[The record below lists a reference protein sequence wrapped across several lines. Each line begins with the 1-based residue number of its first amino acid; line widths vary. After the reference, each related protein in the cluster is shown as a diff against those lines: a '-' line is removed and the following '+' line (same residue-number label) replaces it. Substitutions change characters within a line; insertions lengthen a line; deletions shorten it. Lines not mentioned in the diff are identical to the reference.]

1 MAFDKITNQDRAG
14 KGNVGQPDTP
24 ALTTADMQIQMDS
37 LPNLAIDKFNEFID
51 KINAASTGAINIGA
65 TVPPGIGVTA
75 QNNIQ
80 SVLNAMATNLALN
93 TQARHSHANKAA
105 LDGITQS
112 ELDEYNRIAALLN
125 TILSVQTSIID
136 DDKALATAGAV
147 FDYVNNF
154 DMRQKILATA
164 WPVGSVYSSRGTS
177 PTAVFG
183 GSWNVLDTDSKNVTR
198 YIRVS

>member
-1 MAFDKITNQDRAG
+1 MAFDKITNADRAG

-24 ALTTADMQIQMDS
+24 ALSTADMQIQMDS
-37 LPNLAIDKFNEFID
+37 LANLAIDKFNAFID
-51 KINAASTGAINIGA
+51 KINAAGTGAINIGA
-65 TVPPGIGVTA
+65 QVPSGVQA
-75 QNNIQ
+75 QANVQ
-80 SVLNAMATNLALN
+80 SVLNAMTTNVALN
-93 TQARHSHANKAA
+93 TQARHTHANKAA
-105 LDGITQS
+105 LDGITQA
-112 ELDEYNRIAALLN
+112 ELNEYNRIAAFLN

>member
-1 MAFDKITNQDRAG
+1 MAFDKITNADRAG

-24 ALTTADMQIQMDS
+24 ALSTADMQIQMDS
-37 LPNLAIDKFNEFID
+37 LSNLAIDKFNAFID

-65 TVPPGIGVTA
+65 QVPSGVQA
-75 QNNIQ
+75 QANVQ
-80 SVLNAMATNLALN
+80 SVLNAMTTNVALN
-93 TQARHSHANKAA
+93 TQNRHSHANKAA
-105 LDGITQS
+105 LDGITQA
-112 ELDEYNRIAALLN
+112 ELNEYNRIATLLN

-147 FDYVNNF
+147 FNYVNNF

>member
-24 ALTTADMQIQMDS
+24 ALTTADMQTQMDS

-65 TVPPGIGVTA
+65 TVPSGLSA
-75 QNNIQ
+75 QANIQ
-80 SVLNAMATNLALN
+80 SIINAMGTNLSLN
-93 TQARHSHANKAA
+93 TQNRHSHGNKTV
-105 LDGITQS
+105 LDGITQT
-112 ELDEYNRIAALLN
+112 ELDEYNRIAAFLN
-125 TILSVQTSIID
+125 TILSVSTSIID
-136 DDKALATAGAV
+136 DDRALATASAV
-147 FDYVNNF
+147 FNYVNNF
-154 DMRQKILATA
+154 DMRQKILAAA

>member
-1 MAFDKITNQDRAG
+1 MAFDKITSQDRAG

-24 ALTTADMQIQMDS
+24 ALTTADMQTQMDS

-51 KINAASTGAINIGA
+51 KLNAASTGAINIGA
-65 TVPPGIGVTA
+65 TAPAGITA

-93 TQARHSHANKAA
+93 TQNRHTHANKAV

-112 ELDEYNRIAALLN
+112 ELDEYNRIAAFLN
-125 TILSVQTSIID
+125 DILSVTTSIID

>member
-24 ALTTADMQIQMDS
+24 ALTTADMQTQMDS

-51 KINAASTGAINIGA
+51 KLNAANTGAINIGA
-65 TVPPGIGVTA
+65 TVPSGLSA
-75 QNNIQ
+75 QANIQ
-80 SVLNAMATNLALN
+80 SIMNAMGTNLSLN
-93 TQARHSHANKAA
+93 TQNRHSHGNKAV
-105 LDGITQS
+105 LDGITQT
-112 ELDEYNRIAALLN
+112 ELDEYNRIAAFLDN
-125 TILSVQTSIID
+125 ILSVTTSIID

-183 GSWNVLDTDSKNVTR
+183 GSWTVLDTDSKNVTR